1 MARGAA
7 DDAGGLDPGLLG
19 GFLPSVVAAAESG
32 RRLRRRELQDCGE
45 RGGQAAQAGV
55 ALRALI
61 DLYLSASWRL
71 WDELPEVSG
80 SAAQVRAAGLAVLRA
95 ADDGVAALAEGYQ
108 LARGDLSRRQES
120 ARREVFDALLV
131 GGAEADAALGR
142 AADLGMDLA
151 APHAVLV
158 AQDVAGDSGA
168 VTGQGAERP
177 GPRRAGPT
185 RDSAERP
192 GAGPALADARA
203 PGPQRSSFE
212 GSSFEGSASAAL
224 LGRLQRALQGRYGDA
239 SVLLAVKAGRLVVI
253 FAAPDATA
261 VAETVE
267 RVVDVLGPGPG
278 WQGAVG
284 RPRPGPDGVRVS
296 YEQARDALELAGRL
310 RLPGPVVDAGDL
322 LVYRVL
328 LRDREALDDL
338 VRTMLGPLEH
348 VRGGSGPLLETLEAF
363 YATGG
368 VATETARRL
377 HLSVRAVTYRLA
389 RVRQLVGVDPA
400 DPAQRF
406 ALQAAVLGA
415 RATGWPEGDGS

>member
-7 DDAGGLDPGLLG
+7 DDAGGLDPALLG
-19 GFLPSVVAAAESG
+19 GFLPAVVAAAGSG
-32 RRLRRRELQDCGE
+32 RRLRRRELRDCGE

-55 ALRALI
+55 ALRAII

-71 WDELPEVSG
+71 WDELPAVSGG

-120 ARREVFDALLV
+120 ARREVFDALLA
-131 GGAEADAALGR
+131 GGAEAAAVLGR
-142 AADLGMDLA
+142 AADLGLDLA

-158 AQDVAGDSGA
+158 VRDEPGAPAAGAPAAGA
-168 VTGQGAERP
+168 PAPERP
-177 GPRRAGPT
+177 GSQP
-185 RDSAERP
+185 
-192 GAGPALADARA
+192 
-203 PGPQRSSFE
+203 
-212 GSSFEGSASAAL
+212 SSFEGSASAAL
-224 LGRLQRALQGRYGDA
+224 LGRLERALRGRYGDA

-253 FAAPDATA
+253 FAAPDAGA
-261 VAETVE
+261 VAEVVG
-267 RVVDVLGPGPG
+267 RVVEVLGSGPG

-284 RPRPGPDGVRVS
+284 SPRPGPDGVRAS
-296 YEQARDALELAGRL
+296 YEQAADALELAGRL

-338 VRTMLGPLEH
+338 VRTLLGPLEAA
-348 VRGGSGPLLETLEAF
+348 RGGAGPLLETLEAF
-363 YATGG
+363 YATGA
-368 VATETARRL
+368 VATATARRL

-389 RVRQLVGVDPA
+389 RVRALTGVDPA
-400 DPAQRF
+400 DPAERF
-406 ALQAAVLGA
+406 GLQAAVLGA
-415 RATGWPEGDGS
+415 RAVGWPQVRLEG